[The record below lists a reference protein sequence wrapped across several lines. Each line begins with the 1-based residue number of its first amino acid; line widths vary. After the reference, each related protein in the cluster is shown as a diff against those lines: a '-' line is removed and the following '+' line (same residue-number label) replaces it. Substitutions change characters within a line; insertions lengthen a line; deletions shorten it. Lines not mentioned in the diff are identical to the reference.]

1 MVYLLLTTSYKE
13 KMKDSFIEGVF
24 GRGMQTDEKAFLE
37 KRVDFI
43 FWFEL
48 IFIVQIP
55 MLAYNNLID

>member
-37 KRVDFI
+37 KGLTLSSD
-43 FWFEL
+43 L
-48 IFIVQIP
+48 
-55 MLAYNNLID
+55 NLYLLFRYPC